1 MEVKKTLHKPKKTRK
16 MPSKIKTMLITFF
29 DSRGIIHKEF
39 VPARQTITGEYYL
52 NVLKRLIAR
61 IRRIRPEYRNE
72 DSWCLLH
79 DNAPSHS
86 SLIVRRFLAKNNICV
101 LNHPPYSPD
110 LAPCDFYLFPK
121 IKLKL
126 KGCFF
131 FMISRP
137 SRQLRRALWR
147 RFLKF
152 HAEEIPVDVGFIRR
166 QDDQR
171 VIFNA
176 TPKIQPYRKCLVS
189 LETHWQFSTKLCSAG
204 RDAIFIVH
212 NVYPI
217 ILSQEVHA
225 SPDQVMNISQRV
237 STPPRRYLLSAL
249 AFVYSGASPPVEA
262 LFHSSGTTRASNSLS
277 AELMV
282 QALPGTGLPM
292 LWTPSQGV
300 KGGESKPQY
309 LRKLKIRTES
319 QSRPAFYLTSQ
330 LTDDPLLD
338 RWKPNFIERP

>member
-126 KGCFF
+126 KG
-131 FMISRP
+131 
-137 SRQLRRALWR
+137 
-147 RFLKF
+147 
-152 HAEEIPVDVGFIRR
+152 
-166 QDDQR
+166 
-171 VIFNA
+171 
-176 TPKIQPYRKCLVS
+176 Y
-189 LETHWQFSTKLCSAG
+189 
-204 RDAIFIVH
+204 
-212 NVYPI
+212 VYPI

-300 KGGESKPQY
+300 RGGESKPQY